1 MVSPRKDAGKLL
13 AGGVQGL
20 SGIVGSQYCVW
31 HVSRRA
37 DRTAAIVILVA
48 VVLAAASY
56 LTASSGL
63 FECRDELLAERPSGD
78 GRIIASTVQ
87 RKCGVFAGDS
97 TLVVMRVAGQPE
109 SVDEYA
115 SVVSATGQCAV
126 RTEFVSDT
134 LAVTVPGTCD
144 AGQNAEEWNG
154 VTIQLSRK

>member
-1 MVSPRKDAGKLL
+1 M
-13 AGGVQGL
+13 
-20 SGIVGSQYCVW
+20 
-31 HVSRRA
+31 SRRA

-56 LTASSGL
+56 LTASSGV
-63 FECRDELLAERPSGD
+63 FECRDETLAEVPSGD
-78 GRIIASTVQ
+78 RRIVATTLH
-87 RKCGVFAGDS
+87 RKCGVFSGDT

-115 SVVSATGQCAV
+115 SVVSAIGACAI

-134 LAVTVPGTCD
+134 LAIAVPGTCE

-154 VTIQLSRK
+154 VTIQLSRR